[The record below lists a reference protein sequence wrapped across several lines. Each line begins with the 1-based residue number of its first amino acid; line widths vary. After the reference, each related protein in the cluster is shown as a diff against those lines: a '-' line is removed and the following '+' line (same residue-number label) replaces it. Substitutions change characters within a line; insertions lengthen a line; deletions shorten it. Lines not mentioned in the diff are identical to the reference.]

1 MRKPNFFIVGAPKA
15 GTTAMSE
22 YLRTHPNVYMSE
34 PKEPNFFAQDVT
46 ISPCAR
52 NIIEYLALFNGASPE
67 HLRVGEASVA
77 YLFSKK
83 APSAIWDFNPEAKI
97 IVMLRRP
104 IDLVYAWHG
113 QLITGG
119 LESIRDFENAW
130 SLQEARSQG
139 QQIPL
144 NCVSPELLCYK
155 KIGQLGSQVKALFE
169 IFPRDQIHFILFDD
183 FIANTG
189 DEYQRLLHFLDLPI
203 DGRVKFPRVNESQ
216 RYRWQWLG
224 QFPRWIR
231 RYFARPL
238 SKLREQS
245 SFKGTG
251 LLKIV
256 DYFNVKI
263 EPRPPLR
270 PEFRQYLQEQFY
282 DEVLLLRELLGQ
294 QLSSWLENK

>member
-34 PKEPNFFAQDVT
+34 PKEPGFFAQDIRV
-46 ISPCAR
+46 SPYAR
-52 NIIEYLALFNGASPE
+52 NIIEYLALFNGASHE
-67 HLRVGEASVA
+67 HLRVGEASVV
-77 YLFSKK
+77 YLCSKK
-83 APSAIWDFNPEAKI
+83 ALPAIWHFNPEAKI

-113 QLITGG
+113 ELIAGG

-130 SLQEARSQG
+130 SLQGARSHG
-139 QQIPL
+139 QQIPPS
-144 NCVSPELLCYK
+144 CVSPEILCYK
-155 KIGQLGSQVKALFE
+155 RIGQLGSQVKALLE

-183 FIANTG
+183 FIADTR
-189 DEYQRLLHFLDLPI
+189 DEYQRLLHFLNLPM
-203 DGRVKFPRVNESQ
+203 DSRLDFPCINENR
-216 RYRWQWLG
+216 RYKWQWLG

-231 RYFARPL
+231 SYFARPL
-238 SKLREQS
+238 SKLRRQS

-251 LLKIV
+251 LLKLI
-256 DYFNVKI
+256 DYFNVEI

-270 PEFRQYLQEQFY
+270 PEFRQYLQEQFH
-282 DEVLLLRELLGQ
+282 DEVMLLQELLGQ
-294 QLSSWLENK
+294 QLSPWLESK